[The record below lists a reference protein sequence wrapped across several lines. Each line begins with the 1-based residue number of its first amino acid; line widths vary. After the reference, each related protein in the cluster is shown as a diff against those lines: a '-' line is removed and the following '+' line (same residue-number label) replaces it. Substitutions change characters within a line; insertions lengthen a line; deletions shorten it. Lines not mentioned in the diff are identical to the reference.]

1 MIDRV
6 LRIDKLA
13 GPTSHDVVNRARR
26 LLKQK
31 RVGHAGTLDPLA
43 SGLLLVLAGQATK
56 ISAWLTDLDKVYR
69 ARLRLGIATDSGDR
83 AGAPITEAPVPEDLA
98 ERLPVALE
106 RFTGELMQVPPMT
119 SAIKVDGEPLY
130 RWQRAGREVARAP
143 RRIVVHE
150 ITCLELTPPELE
162 LRIRCGKGTYVRTLA
177 ADLATAL
184 GTCGHLIELR
194 REAIGRIG
202 LAGAVTSDELSTLDR
217 EAVFERAGMTL
228 GEALAHLPAI
238 VISQA
243 AVAGVG
249 EGRLPSP
256 SELTA
261 VTGPLAPGDLA
272 RLEAEG
278 GELLAIVEARAA
290 LANGAEGESRSA
302 AAALPA
308 VPFRFRRVLARPEA
322 ALAGVSGADG

>member
-1 MIDRV
+1 
-6 LRIDKLA
+6 
-13 GPTSHDVVNRARR
+13 
-26 LLKQK
+26 
-31 RVGHAGTLDPLA
+31 
-43 SGLLLVLAGQATK
+43 
-56 ISAWLTDLDKVYR
+56 
-69 ARLRLGIATDSGDR
+69 
-83 AGAPITEAPVPEDLA
+83 VPEDLA

-150 ITCLELTPPELE
+150 ITCLELTPLELE

-177 ADLATAL
+177 ADLAIAL

-194 REAIGRIG
+194 REAIGKIG

-217 EAVFERAGMTL
+217 EVVVERAGMTL

-238 VISQA
+238 VISGA

-249 EGRLPSP
+249 EGRLPNP
-256 SELTA
+256 SEVRA
-261 VTGPLAPGDLA
+261 ITGPIATGDLA

-278 GELLAIVEARAA
+278 GELLAVVEAGADFST
-290 LANGAEGESRSA
+290 GAEGRALSA
-302 AAALPA
+302 FEIGPG
-308 VPFRFRRVLARPEA
+308 VPFRFRRVLARPA
-322 ALAGVSGADG
+322 PALAGVAGAED